1 MTHRAAVVFCHHN
14 APILQIRRLANILL
28 GMTRRNISDQ
38 FEAAFALDPA
48 LAGLTEE
55 DRYRHLEWLSNPK
68 YCNAAR
74 YLVLESFDM
83 LRGSL
88 EQFLGHYYR
97 LADTSGMLLYAN
109 DMSELRTNIQII
121 RAAVPKGHV
130 VEIAR
135 AISRGNGVRKS
146 ELCKRLR
153 ESVASDQ
160 RDAVLPAIDALTKD
174 NDAGWYLLA
183 DLWDF
188 AEEWKA

>member
-1 MTHRAAVVFCHHN
+1 MTHRAAVIFCHHN

-55 DRYRHLEWLSNPK
+55 DRDRPHGWLSNPK

-88 EQFLGHYYR
+88 EQFLERYYR
-97 LADTSGMLLYAN
+97 MDDTSGMLLYAN
-109 DMSELRTNIQII
+109 DLSKLRTNIQII

-130 VEIAR
+130 VEIAK
-135 AISRGNGVRKS
+135 AISQGYGARKS
-146 ELCKRLR
+146 ELCERLC
-153 ESVASDQ
+153 ESVAPEQ
-160 RDAVLPAIDALTKD
+160 RDAVLAAIDALTRD